1 MRKKKKRKKIKKK
14 KYLCVLKQNFEK
26 MFYYETKNKVS
37 I

>member
-14 KYLCVLKQNFEK
+14 YLCVLKQNFKK

>member
-1 MRKKKKRKKIKKK
+1 MRKKKETEKNKK